1 MKLNKILPI
10 VLSCFM
16 VLFSCTSTTTSESAT
31 TTTTVTETLTEQDE
45 TPTARGA
52 FSVDISGQ
60 LKGGENMQLYF
71 DQAFY
76 QNFNPLDK
84 VTIDGSGNFSVKA
97 KNLEPGIYRLRV
109 SDKKILLVFDGTETS
124 VVCNANLV
132 KVPNL
137 IYDLTGSKASK
148 LYQNIGLQMFAL
160 VQKGQFNEG
169 NVQQMVDTT
178 SNPLVAS
185 FWSYSTLPLAS
196 TFLYPNP
203 EAVVKTHETAIQKLA
218 KSYPSSRYVQDYQ
231 GELSPII
238 SQLATQKIRVG
249 VQAPDITLPSPS
261 GKNYSL
267 SDLKGKVV
275 LLDFWAS
282 WCRPC
287 RMNNPEVVRIYNKY
301 KSKGFTVFS
310 VSLDGLDEM
319 TKTRQLGG
327 NQATIAQYMDMEK
340 QKWQQAITQDNLA
353 WEYHVSDLKKWDCA
367 PAKDYGVTGI
377 PKTYL
382 LDKTGK
388 IVAINPHGDALER
401 EIKKLL

>member
-10 VLSCFM
+10 VLSCF
-16 VLFSCTSTTTSESAT
+16 VALFSCTSTTTNESGT
-31 TTTTVTETLTEQDE
+31 TTQTVTEQEE
-45 TPTARGA
+45 TPIARGA

-60 LKGGENMQLYF
+60 LKGGENLQLYF

-84 VTIDGSGNFSVKA
+84 VTIDGNGNFSVKA
-97 KNLEPGIYRLRV
+97 KNIEPGIYRLRV
-109 SDKKILLVFDGTETS
+109 SDKKVLLVFDGTETS
-124 VVCNANLV
+124 VVCNADLV

-137 IYDLTGSKASK
+137 IYEVTGSKASK
-148 LYQNIGLQMFAL
+148 LYQNVGLQMFDL

-203 EAVVKTHETAIQKLA
+203 ETVVKTHETAIQKLA
-218 KSYPSSRYVQDYQ
+218 KSYPSSRYVQDYRE
-231 GELSPII
+231 ELSPII
-238 SQLATQKIRVG
+238 SQLATQKIRIG
-249 VQAPDITLPSPS
+249 VQAPDISLPDPS
-261 GKNYSL
+261 GKMYSL
-267 SDLKGKVV
+267 SGLKGKVV

-282 WCRPC
+282 WCGPC
-287 RMNNPEVVRIYNKY
+287 RRNNPEVVRIYNKY
-301 KSKGFTVFS
+301 KNKGFTVFS

-327 NQATIAQYMDMEK
+327 NQATIEQFMANEK
-340 QKWQQAITQDNLA
+340 LKWQQAIQQDNLT
-353 WEYHVSDLKKWDCA
+353 WEYHVSDLKKWDCS